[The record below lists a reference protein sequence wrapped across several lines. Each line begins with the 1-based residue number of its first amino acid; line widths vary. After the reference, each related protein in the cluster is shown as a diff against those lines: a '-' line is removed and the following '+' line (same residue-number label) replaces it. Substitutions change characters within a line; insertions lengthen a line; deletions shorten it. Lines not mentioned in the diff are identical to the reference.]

1 MELLV
6 PALAGLLVA
15 TTVAFVA
22 RPFLRDPRPAT
33 DAGRRGS
40 DADRARMDMLEE
52 LDRAIA
58 AVKELDFD
66 YRAGKL
72 VEAEYREIRGRLRR
86 EAAAAFARLESEPLA
101 RRRVRTARR
110 SIEPARDDA
119 RARQRRKR
127 LRRAT

>member
-1 MELLV
+1 MELLE

-33 DAGRRGS
+33 DAGRGGS
-40 DADRARMDMLEE
+40 DADRARPDLLED

-72 VEAEYREIRGRLRR
+72 AEAEYREMRGRLRH

-101 RRRVRTARR
+101 GRRVRTARR
-110 SIEPARDDA
+110 SREPARDDT
-119 RARQRRKR
+119 RARQRGKR
-127 LRRAT
+127 LRRSI